1 MDVSLIKFTVLR
13 HDEHAAKFHKLASQV
28 EFKLGLG
35 PCGRYVD
42 HLESQ
47 IDYHGVT
54 ITQTSYPEDWAHVN
68 KTAITM
74 LQNWQTTERLIKG
87 RRGYPEQKGYGY
99 GNIAA
104 MTPTEEEHKANRKA
118 LQEMTDRAGELHKQ
132 REIKTFFYKLEDVRG
147 RIVAIKK

>member
-47 IDYHGVT
+47 IDYHGIT

-68 KTAITM
+68 KTALTM
-74 LQNWQTTERLIKG
+74 LQNWRTTDRLIHG
-87 RRGYPEQKGYGY
+87 RGYPEQKGYGY
-99 GNIAA
+99 GNVAA
-104 MTPTEEEHKANRKA
+104 MTPTKEEHQRNKEAMHAMGRRA
-118 LQEMTDRAGELHKQ
+118 TELQEQ

>member
-13 HDEHAAKFHKLASQV
+13 HDEHAAKFHKLASPV

-42 HLESQ
+42 KLESQ
-47 IDYHGVT
+47 IDYHGIT
-54 ITQTSYPEDWAHVN
+54 ITQTSYPEDFGHVF
-68 KTAITM
+68 KTWHT
-74 LQNWQTTERLIKG
+74 LQENWLREYRLIHG
-87 RRGYPEQKGYGY
+87 RYSDGVGFDNKQHMSL
-99 GNIAA
+99 N
-104 MTPTEEEHKANRKA
+104 EEGLKA
-118 LQEMTDRAGELHKQ
+118 LHERATEYANKASELQKQ

>member
-47 IDYHGVT
+47 IDYHGIT
-54 ITQTSYPEDWAHVN
+54 ITQTSYPEDFGHVFN
-68 KTAITM
+68 TWRT
-74 LQNWQTTERLIKG
+74 LQENWSREYRLIHGRYDAKG
-87 RRGYPEQKGYGY
+87 VGF
-99 GNIAA
+99 GNVQH
-104 MTPTEEEHKANRKA
+104 MSLTEEGLKELHEKVTVYANKASA
-118 LQEMTDRAGELHKQ
+118 LQEQ

>member
-68 KTAITM
+68 KTALTM
-74 LQNWQTTERLIKG
+74 LHNWKVADRLIHG
-87 RRGYPEQKGYGY
+87 RFGKDGYGF

-118 LQEMTDRAGELHKQ
+118 LQEMTDRAGELHAQ